1 MNKEI
6 SIETICHIKQCLWMI
21 SLEYTMDPPMKKVIS
36 ANKRA
41 INHYLKDYSEEQKQ
55 EVLSNI
61 NLFVK
66 DCVSKLEELGW
77 KIMKNHYCLYCAFLG
92 VDYRCMQ
99 KNKFLKEH
107 IVYKINKCK
116 NFTPFKIIRH
126 NEKRMGK
133 EEVAH
138 YVGKNV
144 EITLDNGDI
153 VKGILTYAYLSI
165 DDEDIETQRNWFVI
179 IDNKKVTALFRY
191 SNVIEIKEE

>member
-1 MNKEI
+1 M
-6 SIETICHIKQCLWMI
+6 S
-21 SLEYTMDPPMKKVIS
+21 
-36 ANKRA
+36 
-41 INHYLKDYSEEQKQ
+41 
-55 EVLSNI
+55 
-61 NLFVK
+61 
-66 DCVSKLEELGW
+66 
-77 KIMKNHYCLYCAFLG
+77 
-92 VDYRCMQ
+92 
-99 KNKFLKEH
+99 KEH

-179 IDNKKVTALFRY
+179 IANKKVTALFRY
-191 SNVIEIKEE
+191 SNVIEIKEK